1 MTLIA
6 ALNKSILVGAGLCLT
21 FVDIVKCFDR
31 LYLSDSQWFLIRH
44 GGDQKA
50 IKVLTLLLETTKL
63 KLQGSDKEFT
73 ISDGQGQV
81 GVSVA
86 CSASTTISDTMD
98 RKVKNH
104 PQKFYL
110 NGIQVSNMG

>member
-1 MTLIA
+1 MKIEATFDQESPDSQAGSKKESDCLENLVTLIA

-50 IKVLTLLLETTKL
+50 IKVFDFLIL
-63 KLQGSDKEFT
+63 KEF
-73 ISDGQGQV
+73 SE
-81 GVSVA
+81 
-86 CSASTTISDTMD
+86 
-98 RKVKNH
+98 
-104 PQKFYL
+104 
-110 NGIQVSNMG
+110 